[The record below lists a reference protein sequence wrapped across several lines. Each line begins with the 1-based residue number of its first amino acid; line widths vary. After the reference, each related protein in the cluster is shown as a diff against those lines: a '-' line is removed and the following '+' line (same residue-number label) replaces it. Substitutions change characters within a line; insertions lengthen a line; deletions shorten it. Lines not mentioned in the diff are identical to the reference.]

1 MKKFRIL
8 IADDNGFFR
17 KALMERLQMSFP
29 EVTINEVADGGEALR
44 EIDAFLPDLIFM
56 DIKLSGESGLELTK
70 KIKAAHPDIIIFIM
84 TSYDLFE
91 YRDAASQYGA
101 NRFLAKD
108 SFNWKELEELVKSYQ
123 KV

>member
-8 IADDNGFFR
+8 IVDDNVFFR

-29 EVTINEVADGGEALR
+29 EVAINEVADVGEVLR

-56 DIKLSGESGLELTK
+56 DIKLSGENGLELTK
-70 KIKAAHPDIIIFIM
+70 KIKAAHPNIIIFII

-123 KV
+123 QV

>member
-8 IADDNGFFR
+8 IVDDNVFFR
-17 KALMERLQMSFP
+17 KALMERLQTSFP
-29 EVTINEVADGGEALR
+29 EVAINEVAKGGEALG

-56 DIKLSGESGLELTK
+56 DIKLSGENGLELTK
-70 KIKAAHPDIIIFIM
+70 KIKSAHPNIIIFIM